1 MELSVEE
8 LRTRLQ
14 QDGVLLLRDF
24 LDRQTLTALRA
35 AADRCFKAIDRLEPI
50 PARYGFIPQAHS
62 LLLTSLLDCGI
73 ETERDLIAPL
83 NAAVLRELFS
93 SLLGAQWRIRL
104 EHSWARRKFAPHHAP
119 SGSQIQMPLGP
130 VMYRLPATS
139 TLMPSGTP
147 SCSSP
152 CSSPK
157 MRPFVN
163 EPFAATS

>member
-24 LDRQTLTALRA
+24 LDRQTLTTLRT
-35 AADRCFKAIDRLEPI
+35 AADRCFQAVERSAPI
-50 PARYGFIPQAHS
+50 STGSRYIPQAHS

-93 SLLGAQWRIRL
+93 SLLGAQ
-104 EHSWARRKFAPHHAP
+104 
-119 SGSQIQMPLGP
+119 
-130 VMYRLPATS
+130 
-139 TLMPSGTP
+139 
-147 SCSSP
+147 
-152 CSSPK
+152 
-157 MRPFVN
+157 
-163 EPFAATS
+163 